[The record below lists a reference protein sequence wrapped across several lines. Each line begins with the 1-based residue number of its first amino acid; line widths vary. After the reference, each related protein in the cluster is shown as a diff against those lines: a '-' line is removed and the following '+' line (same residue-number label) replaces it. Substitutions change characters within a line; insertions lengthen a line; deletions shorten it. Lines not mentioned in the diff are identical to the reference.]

1 MPILAMRCHQVSILK
16 IPILWSLQR
25 PDNKLSE
32 EEAKFNCLTVGVRKF
47 FGKFL
52 LGKETFEVE
61 QSLPHQQANQEVPS
75 SSVVRHGYPLFLSS
89 LHLLQDLQLLWQD
102 PYFVRSSLGVFHHP
116 GPAWPGTTLLQDGT
130 DCFDSNHQVN
140 CNVPYNCQR
149 LEMWLRSQVWNAS
162 ILTDMLEVA
171 LDPPCWVHPR
181 AKLVIK
187 IKLN

>member
-1 MPILAMRCHQVSILK
+1 MRCHQVSILK

-32 EEAKFNCLTVGVRKF
+32 EEAKFICLTVGVRKF

-89 LHLLQDLQLLWQD
+89 LHLLQDLQLLCQAQLVCEEKGDCQSEARLWTRTLVCNGLD
-102 PYFVRSSLGVFHHP
+102 ALLLSFSMPPGFLSVYLCTKYFKIFP
-116 GPAWPGTTLLQDGT
+116 
-130 DCFDSNHQVN
+130 
-140 CNVPYNCQR
+140 
-149 LEMWLRSQVWNAS
+149 
-162 ILTDMLEVA
+162 ILSKLP
-171 LDPPCWVHPR
+171 LPR
-181 AKLVIK
+181 V
-187 IKLN
+187 